1 MIRYP
6 EKLKDG
12 DTIGIVAVSDGAN
25 LEKIDLSISNFNK
38 FGFKVIET
46 ENVRNSNM
54 LVSSDAKT
62 RAKEFIELWQNNE
75 VKHIIS
81 ARGGEFLMEMLPY
94 LDEYSNQIR
103 ITSPAKWVQGFSD
116 PSLLLFYLTTKYNI
130 ATIHAENLGEF
141 AMRLD
146 NYHESLK
153 NTISFLK
160 SNNKEF
166 VQESSDKYQLNEFE
180 EGNLNGYNLTENVE
194 YKLFGSKDTNISVE
208 GRMIGGCIE
217 AITTLIGTKY
227 DYCKKFCS
235 QFEEGMIWYID
246 NYELN
251 SAVFYKTLWQMRQ
264 AGWLDNV
271 NAILIGRTFGGEAVG
286 DFTYLHAIGKL
297 AEKLHIPIIY
307 DADIGHI
314 PPQLTIINGSYG
326 KVEYDNGKLKL
337 IQKLI

>member
-1 MIRYP
+1 MIKYP

-12 DTIGIVAVSDGAN
+12 DSVGIVAVSDGAN
-25 LEKIDLSISNFNK
+25 LEKIDLAISNFKK
-38 FGFKVIET
+38 FGFKIIET

-54 LVSSDAKT
+54 LVSTDGKT
-62 RAKEFIELWQNNE
+62 RATEFIKLWQNKDI
-75 VKHIIS
+75 KHILS

-103 ITSPAKWVQGFSD
+103 ITNPSKWVQGFSD

-141 AMRLD
+141 AMNID
-146 NYHESLK
+146 NYHEGLK

-160 SNNKEF
+160 SDDKEF
-166 VQESSDKYQLNEFE
+166 VQNSFDKYQLNEFE
-180 EGNLNGYNLTENVE
+180 EGNFNGYNLTEKVRYN
-194 YKLFGSKDTNISVE
+194 LFGSKDTNISVE

-217 AITTLIGTKY
+217 AINILLGTKF

-251 SAVFYKTLWQMRQ
+251 AAEFYRALWQMRE

-271 NAILIGRTFGGEAVG
+271 NAILIGRTFGGKSVG
-286 DFTYLHAIGKL
+286 DFTYLNAIGKL
-297 AEKLHIPIIY
+297 AEKLHVPIIY

-326 KVEYDNGKLKL
+326 KIEYDNGKLKL